1 MVFATTACE
10 LKNVLFDCE
19 DCFWEMTLPLVEKQA
34 KVVSISLYSLLAFAT
49 VLSHAIYVMIAMFN
63 VVFYFFL
70 SKICSSTVLINICKW
85 NRSLAFNQWAA

>member
-1 MVFATTACE
+1 MFATTVCE
-10 LKNVLFDCE
+10 FKNILFDCK

-63 VVFYFFL
+63 VVFYF
-70 SKICSSTVLINICKW
+70 SI
-85 NRSLAFNQWAA
+85 